1 MASELV
7 FVIRDDIFVNGVK
20 FLSTNPILA
29 TKWSKGFHERI
40 NPHRIF
46 CCFELRRLESTASL
60 TTDTIHNGSRSWV
73 KYFRRHSSVYRNMV
87 STEL

>member
-1 MASELV
+1 MTSELV
-7 FVIRDDIFVNGVK
+7 FVTRDDGLVAGVK

-29 TKWSKGFHERI
+29 TKWSKGFPERI

-46 CCFELRRLESTASL
+46 CCFELRRLESTSSL
-60 TTDTIHNGSRSWV
+60 TMDTIHSGSRSWV
-73 KYFRRHSSVYRNMV
+73 KYFRRHSSVYRDMV